1 MTSHIDI
8 LVTVIQLCVI
18 KKGIEDSETMTLYI
32 NFIDYIRS
40 L

>member
-8 LVTVIQLCVI
+8 LVTVIRLYVI

-32 NFIDYIRS
+32 NYIRS
-40 L
+40 LE